1 MAASRARRNN
11 AGNRIA
17 TLLDEEEEDDFY
29 KTTYGG
35 FQEEGED
42 QEYEQK
48 DEEDDVV
55 DSDFSIDEQDEPVSD
70 QEEPAEK
77 KRKRGGVNTKAY
89 KEPPPAAAKKE
100 TKSVPALHKKRGGG
114 GVVKRRVRPRF
125 TVLDS
130 GRKSIRT
137 STAIKTQATKKRLK
151 ELDDARKRKKKK
163 VRVEDY
169 MPTQEELL
177 EEAKITEEENI
188 LSLEKFQK
196 MELEKKKTRPTKRTF
211 NGATIRYHSLTMPVM
226 RKPTRGT
233 TLPHDP
239 NDPASKCERTF
250 VTIEN
255 DFNDKVYQ
263 SICRTKPPPKP
274 TSGICPITRL
284 PARYFDPVTQQPY
297 YSIQAFKILREAYYM
312 QLETQNGNSEQP
324 DMAKWLEWRKLVK
337 ENRVKTMSA
346 AATKKNGDA

>member
-55 DSDFSIDEQDEPVSD
+55 DSDFSIDEHDEPVSD

-89 KEPPPAAAKKE
+89 KEPPPAAKKE
-100 TKSVPALHKKRGGG
+100 AKSVPALHKKRAGG
-114 GVVKRRVRPRF
+114 GVAKRRVRPRF

-196 MELEKKKTRPTKRTF
+196 MELEKKKTRPTKRIF

-255 DFNDKVYQ
+255 DFNDKVFQ
-263 SICRTKPPPKP
+263 SICRSKPPPKP
-274 TSGICPITRL
+274 SSGICPITRL

-312 QLETQNGNSEQP
+312 QLETQSGNSDQP
-324 DMAKWLEWRKLVK
+324 EMAKWLEWRKMVK
-337 ENRVKTMSA
+337 ENRLKTLSA
-346 AATKKNGDA
+346 ASKKNGDT